1 MLLCGGFVTLENDVS
16 VLRLGSLY
24 MVSSANLKNK
34 SGRPCGP
41 ELTLS
46 PKNLLVCS
54 VFSFQSLNNSCWVCV
69 PLPLKKIHL
78 PAISLNEGAVL
89 NIQTSVHVFVSV
101 PQTESSWSDVSWA
114 AGTAA
119 MFRPRGHSEHRQR
132 LVLNARPPRLLLPAP
147 QDPCSWGGCC
157 PVATDALLLTPVSQ
171 PPPAH
176 TLCQET

>member
-54 VFSFQSLNNSCWVCV
+54 VFSFPSEQQLLSLCAS
-69 PLPLKKIHL
+69 
-78 PAISLNEGAVL
+78 A
-89 NIQTSVHVFVSV
+89 
-101 PQTESSWSDVSWA
+101 TEENPPS
-114 AGTAA
+114 
-119 MFRPRGHSEHRQR
+119 GH
-132 LVLNARPPRLLLPAP
+132 
-147 QDPCSWGGCC
+147 
-157 PVATDALLLTPVSQ
+157 
-171 PPPAH
+171 
-176 TLCQET
+176 